1 MQLQLNIKF
10 KAIDIIKKFLLH
22 ASLCLETWPK
32 TLLLIRDSQSHLKW
46 LCKMH
51 KVTLPL
57 AIVEEARIGKADG
70 YDFKMT

>member
-1 MQLQLNIKF
+1 MENI
-10 KAIDIIKKFLLH
+10 LLH
-22 ASLCLETWPK
+22 ALSCLQTWPK

-57 AIVEEARIGKADG
+57 LIVEKGTNGKADG
-70 YDFKMT
+70 SGFRMT